1 MLLRKQG
8 SEKREMSTVYEGTV
22 QHVSKTY
29 FQPRFENRMRK
40 RDDDDDARNGRTAK
54 CKVAETNGNG
64 RLLRVRRS
72 SCLQH
77 SPHPGRAFVSKH
89 IFYSLFE
96 RYIKCGKG
104 GVVKERERERE
115 RDGERAKEESGKQN
129 ILQKKNE
136 RKNQNLFIIL

>member
-1 MLLRKQG
+1 MLLRKQE

-40 RDDDDDARNGRTAK
+40 RDDDDDARNGRT
-54 CKVAETNGNG
+54 NGNG
-64 RLLRVRRS
+64 RLLGVRRS

-96 RYIKCGKG
+96 RDIKCGKG
-104 GVVKERERERE
+104 GVVKEREK
-115 RDGERAKEESGKQN
+115 DGERAKEESRKQN
-129 ILQKKNE
+129 ILQKK
-136 RKNQNLFIIL
+136 